1 MFEQFTQLNTSNTE
15 SRKGLGLGLNIT
27 RSLAEIL
34 GYDLDL
40 ISAVDKGCNF
50 SISVPETLPNVAKP
64 APVAT
69 SQMNLQGV
77 TVLCVDNDPDVL
89 NGMVELLTIWQC
101 DVISA
106 ASTVEAKEK
115 FGQRLDEIEI
125 LLVDYQL
132 ENDNTGIML
141 TEQIRQMRSRYVPA
155 ILITATTEVGIEQK
169 AADADLGFMR
179 KLVKP
184 AALRAMMNAKL
195 AEGLRKQYIG

>member
-1 MFEQFTQLNTSNTE
+1 
-15 SRKGLGLGLNIT
+15 
-27 RSLAEIL
+27 
-34 GYDLDL
+34 
-40 ISAVDKGCNF
+40 
-50 SISVPETLPNVAKP
+50 
-64 APVAT
+64 
-69 SQMNLQGV
+69 
-77 TVLCVDNDPDVL
+77 
-89 NGMVELLTIWQC
+89 MVELLTIWQC